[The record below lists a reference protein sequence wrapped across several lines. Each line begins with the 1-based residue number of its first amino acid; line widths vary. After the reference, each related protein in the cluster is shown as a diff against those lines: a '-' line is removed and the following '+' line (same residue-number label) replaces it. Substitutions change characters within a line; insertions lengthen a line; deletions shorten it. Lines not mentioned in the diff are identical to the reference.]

1 MQNDGMAMVWMGL
14 IAAAVIGTSNQD
26 VDKYDISGHKTS
38 FVTVAP
44 DVQLEVLE
52 WGGNGPALVLLGGLG
67 DNAHVFD
74 NFAYQFTDKFHV
86 IAITRR
92 GYGKSSKPEGGYDL
106 DTRVRDDIAVLDKLS
121 IRDAF
126 FIGHSI
132 SATEL
137 YKLAADYPTRVK
149 KLVNIDGSDLTW
161 DGWSSLPQP
170 PGPPDLDDSDI
181 VSVDR
186 YAASDVRDSGNR
198 KPLAAIAN
206 GVKTD
211 ASGKV
216 IAPDAS
222 PGTGQKIYKGLT
234 PAKLDRI
241 KAPFLAIYNK
251 MSPQYRLPYFW
262 SLSPAQQKEFVP
274 KLQALIKWID
284 RAIQH
289 FRTSVKHAKVVEIKD
304 ANHYLFLTNE
314 AQVVREIRQF
324 LLDGDSK

>member
-1 MQNDGMAMVWMGL
+1 MQNDGMAVVWMGL
-14 IAAAVIGTSNQD
+14 IVATALGISGQD
-26 VDKYDISGHKTS
+26 GDKYDISGHKSS

-44 DVQLEVLE
+44 GVQLEVLE
-52 WGGNGPALVLLGGLG
+52 WGGDGPPLVLLGGLG

-74 NFAYQFTDKFHV
+74 DFAYQFTDKFHV

-106 DTRVRDDIAVLDKLS
+106 DTRVRDNIAVLDKLNV
-121 IRDAF
+121 RDAT

-132 SATEL
+132 AATEL

-149 KLVNIDGSDLTW
+149 KLVNIDGGDLSW
-161 DGWSSLPQP
+161 GGWSSLPQP
-170 PGPPDLDDSDI
+170 PGPPDLDDSDV
-181 VSVDR
+181 VSVHR

-198 KPLAAIAN
+198 KPLAAISN

-216 IAPDAS
+216 IAPDAA
-222 PGTGQKIYKGLT
+222 PDTGEKIYKGLQ
-234 PAKLDRI
+234 PAKLERI
-241 KAPFLAIYNK
+241 KAPFLAIFNK

-262 SLSPAQQKEFVP
+262 SLDPAQQKVFVP
-274 KLQALIKWID
+274 RLQALINWID
-284 RAIQH
+284 SSIQH
-289 FRTSVKHAKVVEIKD
+289 FRTSVKQAKIVEIKD

-314 AQVVREIRQF
+314 AQVVREIRKF
-324 LLDGDSK
+324 LLEK